1 MLGIVKKQPNEVID
15 VDVSFDTFLP
25 ALDAIVSI
33 ESFPDDVSLVIP
45 FTDIVDNSRTA
56 KIWLQDGTD
65 GIDYKVTVRV
75 HTSGG
80 RIVEAEFKVKL
91 KET

>member
-1 MLGIVKKQPNEVID
+1 MLGTVKKQPNEVID

-25 ALDAIVSI
+25 TLDEIVSI
-33 ESFPDDVSLVIP
+33 ESFPDDPSLVIP
-45 FTDIVDNSRTA
+45 FTDIVDNNRTV
-56 KIWLQDGTD
+56 KVWLQEGTD
-65 GIDYKVTVRV
+65 GIDYKVTVRI

-80 RIVEAEFKVKL
+80 RVVEAEFKVKL

>member
-1 MLGIVKKQPNEVID
+1 MLGTIRKQPNEVID

-25 ALDAIVSI
+25 ALDTIVSI
-33 ESFPDDVSLVIP
+33 ESFPDNSSLIIP
-45 FTDIVDNSRTA
+45 FTDIVGNSRTA
-56 KIWLQDGTD
+56 KIWLQDGAD
-65 GIDYKVTVRV
+65 GITYKVTVRI

-80 RIVEAEFKVKL
+80 RVVEAEFKVKL